1 VRAHAGARDLASG
14 RRSCGSAAVRVGDA
28 ADRRGRPVSVSLEGR
43 EGGADEQA
51 PLVSDRAER
60 RRSAQRPCGPS
71 RSGPACGPKSGHPL
85 QCLFFFFFYA
95 VFVLYLNLCNKLCD
109 DPKIMRIFV

>member
-1 VRAHAGARDLASG
+1 MSSRVKGTKLTGGVVLSAS
-14 RRSCGSAAVRVGDA
+14 RWK
-28 ADRRGRPVSVSLEGR
+28 
-43 EGGADEQA
+43 EGGGPDEQA

-60 RRSAQRPCGPS
+60 RRRAQRPRGPS
-71 RSGPACGPKSGHPL
+71 RSGPACEPKSGHPL

-109 DPKIMRIFV
+109 DPKIMIIFV